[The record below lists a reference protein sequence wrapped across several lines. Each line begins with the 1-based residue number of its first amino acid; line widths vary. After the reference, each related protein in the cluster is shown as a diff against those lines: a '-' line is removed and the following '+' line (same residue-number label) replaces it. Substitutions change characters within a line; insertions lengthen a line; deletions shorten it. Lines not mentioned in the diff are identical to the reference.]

1 MSIGAQIWTWLTDAA
16 NWSGTAGIWV
26 RIGEHL
32 AYTLIAVALA
42 ALIAVPLGSYIAH
55 TGRAANLAL
64 AVTGSLRA
72 LPTLGLLTL
81 LVLVVGIGLAA
92 PIIALAILCIPPL
105 LAGIYA
111 GIQSVDR
118 AVVDASRAQ
127 GMSEMQILTRVELPL
142 GAPLMIGGLRSAV
155 LQVIATATVA
165 AFVPLGGLGRF
176 IIDGLAVRDLPR
188 VMGGSIIV
196 VALAFSVD
204 LIFALVQVLAARRA
218 NPAART
224 TVATK

>member
-1 MSIGAQIWTWLTDAA
+1 MSIGAQIWAWLTDAA
-16 NWSGTAGIWV
+16 NWSGTGGIWM
-26 RIGEHL
+26 RTGEHL

-55 TGRAANLAL
+55 TGRGANLAL
-64 AVTGSLRA
+64 ALTGSLRA

-142 GAPLMIGGLRSAV
+142 GAPLIIGGLRSAV

-204 LIFALVQVLAARRA
+204 LIFALFQVLAARRA

-224 TVATK
+224 TVAIK